1 MKKIII
7 TLITIIFVGCNSDK
21 DNSIKEMNLKG
32 NIKSIKEIYFDGNE
46 KFGEYVK
53 EEWKYTIDYSF
64 NEDGNIIERNSYYA
78 PKNSI
83 RDKTKYL
90 YNDKNQIFEENK
102 YDSSGN
108 LESTYK
114 YNYDE
119 IGNKT
124 EKISIQHNKIVST
137 EKYIYDNKGKL
148 QEMQYV
154 LLDGSITL
162 SEKYKYDINGLLI
175 EKIEYCY
182 GCGYDES
189 EVSSVINRYNNKG
202 QLIEI
207 CNANSNSTSVKRIYD
222 NNGEKIKQ
230 INYYDDGTPN
240 GDEFTTKIKYD
251 EKGNWIHKTI
261 IGTVNLFNETP
272 SIRIEE
278 REIEYY

>member
-21 DNSIKEMNLKG
+21 NNSIKEMNLKG

-90 YNDKNQIFEENK
+90 YNDKNQMFEENK
-102 YDSSGN
+102 YDSNGN

-124 EKISIQHNKIVST
+124 EKISIQHSKIDST

-154 LLDGSITL
+154 LLDGSITS

-222 NNGEKIKQ
+222 NNGEEIKQ

-261 IGTVNLFNETP
+261 IGTVNLFNEAP